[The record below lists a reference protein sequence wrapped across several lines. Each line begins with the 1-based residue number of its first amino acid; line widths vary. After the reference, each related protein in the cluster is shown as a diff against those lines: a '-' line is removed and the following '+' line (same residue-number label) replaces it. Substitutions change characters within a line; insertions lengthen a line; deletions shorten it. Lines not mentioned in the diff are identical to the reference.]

1 MLLELHGIRVESNNP
16 AEIARL
22 KSFGYLEVK
31 VIETVP
37 VPIETE
43 AAQAEKPVIEKKKK
57 AVKDA

>member
-37 VPIETE
+37 VPIET
-43 AAQAEKPVIEKKKK
+43 
-57 AVKDA
+57 